1 MKFPIYRRPG
11 GVVFLDDDPAYLEML
26 AEVMPEHWPVRLFTR
41 PADCIRYL
49 EQEPAELEADSW
61 RHKDILDR
69 WHNGQNLI
77 AQILSYWREAG
88 PWRFGLSQVCVV
100 DYSMPAMNGLQVL
113 ERLAGWP
120 GARVL
125 LTGRADEQI
134 AVAAF
139 NASLIEQYVPK
150 QASEISRRLA
160 RSIQQLLDGAWG
172 LQAQA
177 WRASLSREQMAVIS
191 MPPVGRRLQALA
203 EQHRWV
209 EHVVI
214 GDPFG
219 VLALDDAG
227 QAAWLQLEHQSR
239 LGELAE
245 LAASA
250 GVGDADLDQIRCGYC
265 LFDGEFQL
273 AIGSDHG
280 ELNEAMSLG
289 PGVLA
294 ALSRPPRALSPGPN
308 KGYALFLR
316 EKGTRPID
324 DATPLSPLGTQAG
337 LLAQRPAA

>member
-41 PADCIRYL
+41 PSDCIRYL
-49 EQEPAELEADSW
+49 EQEPAELEADNW

-69 WHNGQNLI
+69 WHQGQSLI
-77 AQILSYWREAG
+77 AQILAYWREAG
-88 PWRFGLSQVCVV
+88 SWRFGLSQVCVV

-113 ERLAGWP
+113 EELAGWP

-134 AVAAF
+134 AVQAF

-160 RSIQQLLDGAWG
+160 GSIQRLLDDAWG

-177 WRASLSREQMAVIS
+177 WRASLTREQIAVIS
-191 MPPVGRRLQALA
+191 TPEIGRQLQALA
-203 EQHRWV
+203 EQYRWV

-219 VLALDDAG
+219 VLALDEAG
-227 QAAWLQLEHQSR
+227 QATWLQLEHQSR
-239 LGELAE
+239 LDELAE

-250 GVGDADLDQIRCGYC
+250 GIGGSGLARIRSGDS

-273 AIGSDHG
+273 AIGSDRG
-280 ELNEAMSLG
+280 GLVQALSLG
-289 PGVLA
+289 QGVLG
-294 ALSRPPRALSPGPN
+294 ALSVVPQALCPGPEQ
-308 KGYALFLR
+308 GYARFLR
-316 EKGTRPID
+316 GEGERPID
-324 DATPLSPLGTQAG
+324 DLTPMRPYTVQVGSAPA
-337 LLAQRPAA
+337 RPAA

>member
-177 WRASLSREQMAVIS
+177 WRASLSREQMAVKRGVGLVRTQLTEGFVQQG
-191 MPPVGRRLQALA
+191 MPLEEL
-203 EQHRWV
+203 
-209 EHVVI
+209 
-214 GDPFG
+214 
-219 VLALDDAG
+219 LSLDDA
-227 QAAWLQLEHQSR
+227 LRKLEAVDP
-239 LGELAE
+239 ELAE
-245 LAASA
+245 L
-250 GVGDADLDQIRCGYC
+250 VEWH
-265 LFDGEFQL
+265 FF
-273 AIGSDHG
+273 
-280 ELNEAMSLG
+280 
-289 PGVLA
+289 
-294 ALSRPPRALSPGPN
+294 
-308 KGYALFLR
+308 
-316 EKGTRPID
+316 
-324 DATPLSPLGTQAG
+324 AG
-337 LLAQRPAA
+337 LSFVEIAEVRGVTERTVRRHWDTARAFLLDALPQAAGG